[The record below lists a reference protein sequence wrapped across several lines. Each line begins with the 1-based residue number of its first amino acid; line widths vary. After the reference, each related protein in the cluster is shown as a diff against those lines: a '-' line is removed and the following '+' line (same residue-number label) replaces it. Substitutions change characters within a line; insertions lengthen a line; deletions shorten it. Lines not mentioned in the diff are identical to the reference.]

1 MSDRKNRS
9 LSVRAAVFMLC
20 AAVILMLVGGIGA
33 LALQT
38 SYGKTDVIDFKIPT
52 GNGRYI
58 SGSIFKPENASD
70 KNKVPVVITEH
81 GYLNNSKMQDINA
94 IELSRRGIAVV
105 AFDAY
110 YHGKSSSTV
119 LPVLESTGAEG
130 TGMIDMVE
138 YVYRSLDYVD
148 NTKIGVMGHSMGGV
162 ATFSTLMHY
171 GAQYQA
177 AIEAAMAPDS
187 EGGEKITPDEQA
199 EADRINKVKAGFSSA
214 IISMATEDTMPAIH
228 ASLGISY
235 GKYDEGNYDLARGN
249 GDVSGDCREAL
260 AAVNSVMKEG
270 EKIDSVTV
278 GEYYGSA
285 KNNTLRVVYN
295 PSHIHPWEH
304 FSAKTSGY
312 VTTFFQKAFQMDSGM
327 DARDQIWFIKELFN
341 CIAMIGLFLSIVPVA
356 VLLLR
361 VPVFQSLRGTVPK
374 AVIALETKRQK
385 ILFWGRWGLCGLISA
400 ASFMPVSKL
409 DKFIFPKTTA
419 FQNAKWFTQPS
430 TNFILL
436 WAVFNGL
443 AGLLIF
449 WLTYKSEK
457 GKFNLKDAGIT
468 IGPKTFF
475 KTLLLALCIVG
486 VFYGFVFIS
495 EYLLQ
500 TDFRFWVLGICTFT
514 SDKLVLALLYVPL
527 YFVFYFA
534 MSVSNNVMGRT
545 ESGRE
550 WVNVFFCGLLNAL
563 GVILVNAI
571 QYIKLFTSGTAF
583 WKEDRLYP
591 MAVLPLIVLL
601 FIAAWIGRSLYKVT
615 GKVWLGAMV
624 NCMLVVMIGIANTAT
639 LAVY

>member
-1 MSDRKNRS
+1 M
-9 LSVRAAVFMLC
+9 SVRAAAFMLC
-20 AAVILMLVGGIGA
+20 AAVILMVFGGIGA
-33 LALQT
+33 LVLQT
-38 SYGKTDVIDFKIPT
+38 SFGKTEVIEFKIPT

-58 SGSIFKPENASD
+58 SGSIFKPEKATD
-70 KNKVPVVITEH
+70 KNQVPAVITEH

-94 IELSRRGIAVV
+94 IELSRRGIVVV

-110 YHGKSSSTV
+110 YHGKSSSTE

-138 YVYRSLDYVD
+138 YVYGNLDYVD

-162 ATFSTLMHY
+162 ATFGTLMYY

-177 AIEAAMAPDS
+177 AIEAAMSPDS
-187 EGGEKITPDEQA
+187 EGGERITSEEQE
-199 EADRINKVKAGFSSA
+199 EADRVNKVKAGFSSA
-214 IISMATEDTMPAIH
+214 IISMATEETMSAVH

-249 GDVSGDCREAL
+249 GDVTGDCREAL
-260 AAVNSVMKEG
+260 AAVNSVMGEN
-270 EKIDSVTV
+270 EKIDSVTA

-285 KNNTLRVVYN
+285 GNDTLRVIYN

-327 DARDQIWFIKELFN
+327 DAGNQVWFLKELFN
-341 CIAMIGLFLSIVPVA
+341 CAAMIGLFLSVVPAA
-356 VLLLR
+356 VLLLQM
-361 VPVFQSLRGTVPK
+361 PVFQSLKGAVPK
-374 AVIALETKRQK
+374 TVLVLDTRRQK
-385 ILFWGRWGLCGLISA
+385 SLFWMRWILCGLISA
-400 ASFMPVSKL
+400 ISFMPLSRL
-409 DKFIFPKTTA
+409 DRFIFPKTTA

-449 WLTYKSEK
+449 WITYKSGKEK
-457 GKFNLKDAGIT
+457 FSLKEAGIT
-468 IGPKTFF
+468 IGIKAFF
-475 KTLLLALCIVG
+475 QTLLLALCIVG

-495 EYLLQ
+495 EYLFQ

-514 SDKLVLALLYVPL
+514 PDKLILALLYVPL

-545 ESGRE
+545 GNGRE
-550 WVNVFFCGLLNAL
+550 WVNVFFCGLGNAF
-563 GVILVNAI
+563 GVIVVNAV
-571 QYIKLFTSGTAF
+571 QYIKLFATGTAF
-583 WKEDRLYP
+583 WQEDRLYP
-591 MAVLPLIVLL
+591 MVVLPLIVLL
-601 FIAAWIGRSLYKVT
+601 FIAAWIGRSLYKAT

-639 LAVY
+639 LSIY